1 MVAKLGIFSTPRK
14 DLQLQ
19 VKLQHPVLN
28 GIKKEG
34 AVDSHVP
41 VVTSLSE
48 KTVVGFSTPPV
59 DKSKSRERYKNI
71 FQHYTISRVHC
82 NVQEV
87 NK

>member
-1 MVAKLGIFSTPRK
+1 MVDKLGIFSTPRR
-14 DLQLQ
+14 DLELQ

-34 AVDSHVP
+34 VVDSLVP

-59 DKSKSRERYKNI
+59 DKSKSRER
-71 FQHYTISRVHC
+71 
-82 NVQEV
+82 
-87 NK
+87 